1 VILLSV
7 EYSSVLVRFGE
18 IAIKSKQTR
27 RRMTKML
34 ADHIRSALKEH
45 EVPFDEVRIEYGR
58 IFIVTKAAK
67 EAARVSSQVFGVV
80 STSPVVETSADIN
93 DILDEGEK
101 VALAGFVKGRSF
113 AVGGRRFGT
122 HEYNSQEMRGRLGE
136 RILEGHPELELSV
149 DLKNPEQSIYVEVR
163 EERAYIFS
171 ETIKGVGGMPTGTQ
185 GKVVCSISTGLDSPI
200 AAFKIIKRGTIPVFV
215 YFDNSPH
222 SHEKCM
228 DVAIKQAQLLANYIY
243 GYKVKMYIVPHW
255 PDLEESMDKGP
266 ERMLCIFCKRN
277 MMKMAREIA
286 IIEKADAIVTG
297 EIIGE
302 QASQTTANLRVLDQA
317 VSDFPILR
325 PLAGDDKVDIERMA
339 HKIGTYEFAREGLAC
354 CDLAPNYPA
363 LAAKVEDAVCAEDKM
378 DTEILKTQLENA
390 KVIILREKKN

>member
-1 VILLSV
+1 MSA

-45 EVPFDEVRIEYGR
+45 EVVFDKVRIEYGR
-58 IFIVTKAAK
+58 IFIVTKAAD
-67 EAARVSSQVFGVV
+67 EAARVASNVFGVV
-80 STSPVVETSADIN
+80 STSPVVETSADLK
-93 DILDEGEK
+93 DILDAGEK
-101 VALAGFVKGRSF
+101 LALAGFKKGRSF
-113 AVGGRRFGT
+113 AVGGRRYGDHKYT
-122 HEYNSQEMRGRLGE
+122 SQEMRGFLGE
-136 RILEGHPELELSV
+136 RLLEGHPELELSV
-149 DLKNPEQSIYVEVR
+149 DLKNPEQSIYIEVR
-163 EERAYIFS
+163 DDRSYIFT

-185 GKVVCSISTGLDSPI
+185 GKVVCTISTGLDSPI
-200 AAFKIIKRGTIPVFV
+200 AAFKIMKRGTVPVFV
-215 YFDNSPH
+215 YFDNTPH
-222 SHEKCM
+222 SNEKCTE
-228 DVAIKQAQLLANYIY
+228 VAIKQAQLLANYIY

-255 PDLEESMDKGP
+255 PDLEEAIDKGP
-266 ERMLCIFCKRN
+266 EKMKCIFCKRN
-277 MMKMAREIA
+277 MMKISREIA

-339 HKIGTYEFAREGLAC
+339 HKIGTYEFAKEGLAC
-354 CDLAPNYPA
+354 CDLAPDYPA
-363 LAAKVEDAVCAEDKM
+363 LAAKLEDAIRAEEKM
-378 DTEILKTQLENA
+378 DPEILKTELENA
-390 KVIILREKKN
+390 KVIILRKSTN